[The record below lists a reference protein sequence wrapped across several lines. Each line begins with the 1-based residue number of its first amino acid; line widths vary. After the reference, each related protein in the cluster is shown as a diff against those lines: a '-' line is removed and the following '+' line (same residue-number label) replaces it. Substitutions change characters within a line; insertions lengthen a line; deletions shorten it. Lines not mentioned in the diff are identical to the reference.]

1 MSLYYPISLNIEGRK
16 CVVVGGGIVAMR
28 KVKVLLEHGAK
39 VDVISPDICPEM
51 KQLVDDGSVNLKQ
64 RGYKRGDLEGA
75 IISVAATDDNK
86 TNVEVSEESRKKG
99 IIINVVDDLQ
109 LSDFI
114 IPSYLRRGDVTIAV
128 STGGKSPALARKIRS
143 TLEEEFG
150 NEYASLAILVNNVR
164 SKLKQKGIIV
174 DSDSWQEVLVLEPL
188 IDMLREGRNQEA
200 EDVLFNN
207 LEKTSRKTS
216 RIKKKVVSK

>member
-1 MSLYYPISLNIEGRK
+1 
-16 CVVVGGGIVAMR
+16 MR

-39 VDVISPDICPEM
+39 VDVISPDICQEM
-51 KQLVDDGSVNLKQ
+51 KLLADSGSVNLKQ
-64 RGYKRGDLEGA
+64 RNYLHGDLDGA
-75 IISVAATDDNK
+75 VLSVAATDDNK
-86 TNVEVSEESRKKG
+86 TNVEVSEESRRKG
-99 IIINVVDDLQ
+99 ILINVVDDLQ

-150 NEYASLAILVNNVR
+150 AEYASLALLVSKVR
-164 SKLKQKGIIV
+164 SKLKQKGVIV
-174 DSDSWQEVLVLEPL
+174 DSNAWQEVLVLGSL

-200 EDVLFNN
+200 EDMLFGN
-207 LEKTSRKTS
+207 LEKVSRKAL
-216 RIKKKVVSK
+216 